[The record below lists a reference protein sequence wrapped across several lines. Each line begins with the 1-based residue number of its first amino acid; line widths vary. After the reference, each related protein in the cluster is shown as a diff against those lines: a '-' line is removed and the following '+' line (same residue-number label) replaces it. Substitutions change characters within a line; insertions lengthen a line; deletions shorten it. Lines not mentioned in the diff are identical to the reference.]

1 MSHPFDTLTPDL
13 VLDAVESLGYL
24 SDARVLALNSY
35 ENRVY
40 QVGIEDSTPLI
51 AKFYRPHRWSD
62 AAILEEHRFSLE
74 LAEREIPVV
83 APLERDGQTLHTH
96 AGFRFALF
104 PRRGGRAPEPGNLDQ
119 LYRLGQLLGRMHAVS
134 ASHPFEHR
142 ETLGVENF
150 GHASL
155 STLLDG
161 GFVPRSLLPA
171 YESVAR
177 DLLKRVEDVFA
188 RTDFQPIRLHG
199 DCHPGNILARDD
211 AFYLVDLD
219 DCRMGPS
226 VQDIWMMLAGERHER
241 LGQLSELVEGY
252 NEFHDF
258 TPRELPL
265 IEALRALR
273 LLHYSAWLARRWD
286 AGVNERIDQHPD
298 GLVEQLA
305 ALPHRLRLGHP
316 ATQRPAVGHPEKA
329 YGRGDH
335 GHSILLEAPTRTRHV
350 RRGGHQHDTF
360 DTLRLEH
367 RRTVHRIFPGGAT
380 ALLLPADRRGEIALQ
395 RLGGERR
402 LARRLTIVQSA
413 AGQDRQLRGLCQ
425 ARGITQA
432 LQRDV
437 AGLVG
442 LPGGV
447 GTFPTGTQ
455 HDDGLGLLAQAR
467 PLRLGYRRFALQR
480 LRRPLHHD
488 RQAHQPQTS
497 QADDET
503 QG

>member
-40 QVGIEDSTPLI
+40 QVGIEDGTPLI
-51 AKFYRPHRWSD
+51 AKFYRPNRWSD

-83 APLERDGQTLHTH
+83 APLERDGQTLYTH

-155 STLLDG
+155 KTLFDG
-161 GFVPRSLLPA
+161 GFVPKSLLPA

-286 AGVNERIDQHPD
+286 DPAFPMSFPWFGSERYWGDQI
-298 GLVEQLA
+298 LILREQM
-305 ALPHRLRLGHP
+305 
-316 ATQRPAVGHPEKA
+316 
-329 YGRGDH
+329 
-335 GHSILLEAPTRTRHV
+335 S
-350 RRGGHQHDTF
+350 
-360 DTLRLEH
+360 
-367 RRTVHRIFPGGAT
+367 
-380 ALLLPADRRGEIALQ
+380 ALQ
-395 RLGGERR
+395 EE
-402 LARRLTIVQSA
+402 
-413 AGQDRQLRGLCQ
+413 
-425 ARGITQA
+425 
-432 LQRDV
+432 
-437 AGLVG
+437 
-442 LPGGV
+442 
-447 GTFPTGTQ
+447 
-455 HDDGLGLLAQAR
+455 
-467 PLRLGYRRFALQR
+467 PLKLF
-480 LRRPLHHD
+480 
-488 RQAHQPQTS
+488 
-497 QADDET
+497 
-503 QG
+503 